1 MLVFDEEEYATEII
15 NNKKYNTV
23 KTQGRER
30 CILVRYLTSVLN
42 YSNEEIKNVLEK
54 IPMSGGEYLTSKDKD
69 VIFSKIIN
77 KANEFDFVTGIE
89 IDIYKSEMDVILSL
103 EDEYARNLL
112 FVYLVYYKWA
122 IRVKHLRFYSKHND
136 VVMVLENNSD
146 IWKLAGLSKLRVADR
161 YRLCNILFNKGLYKI
176 DNFKSHNYIY
186 LPFAK
191 DKGEVALHI
200 SNYNNI
206 LGELLMYISPNE
218 YKRCAVCGVVIK
230 KTRSPKKYCTKCAY
244 KENIRRTKENMKN
257 LKTKVS

>member
-122 IRVKHLRFYSKHND
+122 TIYGNLLVYLSYESQIDIDCVIYCLTKVYIRLIILSLIIIFICHSPRIK
-136 VVMVLENNSD
+136 E
-146 IWKLAGLSKLRVADR
+146 KLL
-161 YRLCNILFNKGLYKI
+161 
-176 DNFKSHNYIY
+176 YIY
-186 LPFAK
+186 LIIIIF
-191 DKGEVALHI
+191 
-200 SNYNNI
+200 
-206 LGELLMYISPNE
+206 
-218 YKRCAVCGVVIK
+218 
-230 KTRSPKKYCTKCAY
+230 
-244 KENIRRTKENMKN
+244 
-257 LKTKVS
+257 